1 MKARARRD
9 AEQEDVGSIG
19 GSSVSRKN
27 KRRDMKLKTS
37 RRGVYVFVRDKKLAY
52 ALCYLLDISPYLSQ
66 RDYLFFSTREF
77 WECVEYLQSYN
88 NPYEWDDDDDE

>member
-27 KRRDMKLKTS
+27 KRRDMQLKTS
-37 RRGVYVFVRDKKLAY
+37 RRGQYVFVSDKKLAY
-52 ALCYLLDISPYLSQ
+52 ALCYLLDIPPFLSQ
-66 RDYLFFSTREF
+66 RDYLFYSTREF
-77 WECVEYLQSYN
+77 WEAVEHLQSYN
-88 NPYEWDDDDDE
+88 NPYEWDGDDE

>member
-1 MKARARRD
+1 MNLKVRRG
-9 AEQEDVGSIG
+9 EKQNNVGIGG
-19 GSSVSRKN
+19 GSSMSRKN
-27 KRRDMKLKTS
+27 KRRDMQLKSS
-37 RRGVYVFVRDKKLAY
+37 RRGQYVFVRDKKLAY

-88 NPYEWDDDDDE
+88 NPYEWDDDDE